1 MNSWQQCGHFVLWSY
16 HSINSRI
23 AIQRSSSPPPIM
35 IQLVIRFL
43 LLRCLHMIQA
53 NHPAFTGSE
62 GTPEDG
68 TVVAGSIFTAVIIY
82 AVRSTF
88 PFIRS
93 LELSI

>member
-1 MNSWQQCGHFVLWSY
+1 
-16 HSINSRI
+16 
-23 AIQRSSSPPPIM
+23 
-35 IQLVIRFL
+35 
-43 LLRCLHMIQA
+43 MIQA